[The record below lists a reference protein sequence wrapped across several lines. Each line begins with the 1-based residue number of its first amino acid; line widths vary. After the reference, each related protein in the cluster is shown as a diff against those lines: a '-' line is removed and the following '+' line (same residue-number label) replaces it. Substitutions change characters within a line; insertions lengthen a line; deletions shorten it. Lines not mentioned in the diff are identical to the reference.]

1 MIIETNEQYFFKK
14 LRLKCGE
21 SLNKKT
27 SQVLAAK
34 FLIKNRK

>member
-27 SQVLAAK
+27 SQFLAAK
-34 FLIKNRK
+34 FFKEYRK